1 MKFIKTAIPD
11 VIIVEPDIYRD
22 HRGFFLESYNH
33 KIYHE
38 NGINA
43 NFVQDNHSKSE
54 KGILRGL
61 HAQNPNPQAKL
72 VRVVKGAVLDVAV
85 DVRIGSP
92 TFGKWVSAELSED
105 NFRQLYV
112 PQGFLHGFYV
122 LSDTAEFLYKCDDFY
137 SKQGEIIVR
146 WDDPQIGIGWPVK
159 EPILSE
165 KDKNA
170 PLLKDIIDKLPKYRD

>member
-11 VIIVEPDIYRD
+11 VIIVAPDIYKD
-22 HRGFFLESYNH
+22 HRGFFLESYNQ
-33 KIYHE
+33 KIYKE

-43 NFVQDNHSKSE
+43 NFVQDNYSKSE

-61 HAQNPNPQAKL
+61 HSQNPNPQAKL

-85 DVRIGSP
+85 DVRKGSP
-92 TFGKWVSAELSED
+92 TFGKWVSAELSDD
-105 NFRQLYV
+105 NFRQLFI

-122 LSDTAEFLYKCDDFY
+122 LSDTAEFEYKCDNFY
-137 SKQGEIIVR
+137 SKHDEVSVR
-146 WDDPQIGIGWPVK
+146 WDDPQIGIDWPVK

>member
-11 VIIVEPDIYRD
+11 VIIVEPDVHRD
-22 HRGFFLESYNH
+22 HRGFFLESYNQ
-33 KIYHE
+33 KIYRE
-38 NGINA
+38 NGISA

-61 HAQNPNPQAKL
+61 HSQNHDPQAKL

-92 TFGKWVSAELSED
+92 TFGKWVSAEFSED
-105 NFRQLYV
+105 NFRQLFV

-122 LSDTAEFLYKCDDFY
+122 LSDTAEFLYKCDNFY
-137 SKQGEIIVR
+137 SKPGEIIVR
-146 WDDPQIGIGWPVK
+146 WDDPQIGIDWPVK

-170 PLLKDIIDKLPKYRD
+170 PFLKDILDKLPKYRD

>member
-11 VIIVEPDIYRD
+11 VIIVEPDIYKD
-22 HRGFFLESYNH
+22 HRGFFLESYNQ
-33 KIYHE
+33 KIYRE
-38 NGINA
+38 NGIDA

-54 KGILRGL
+54 KGILRGM
-61 HAQNPNPQAKL
+61 HNQNPNPQAKL
-72 VRVVKGAVLDVAV
+72 VRVIKGAVLDVAV

-92 TFGKWVSAELSED
+92 TFGKWVSVELSED
-105 NFRQLYV
+105 NFRHLFV

-122 LSDTAEFLYKCDDFY
+122 LSDTAEFQYKCDNFY
-137 SKQGEIIVR
+137 SKQDEISVR
-146 WDDPQIGIGWPVK
+146 WDDPQIGIDWPVK

-170 PLLKDIIDKLPKYRD
+170 PLLKDILDKLPKYRD

>member
-1 MKFIKTAIPD
+1 MKFIKTSIPD
-11 VIIVEPDIYRD
+11 VIIVEPDVYRD
-22 HRGFFLESYNH
+22 HRGFFLESYNQ
-33 KIYHE
+33 KIYQE
-38 NGINA
+38 NGIKA

-61 HAQNPNPQAKL
+61 HCQNPNPQAKL

-85 DVRIGSP
+85 DVRKGSP
-92 TFGKWVSAELSED
+92 SFGKWVLEELSED
-105 NFRQLYV
+105 NFRQLFV

-122 LSDTAEFLYKCDDFY
+122 LTDTAEFLYKCDDFY
-137 SKQGEIIVR
+137 SKQGEITVK
-146 WDDPQIGIGWPVK
+146 WDDPQIGIDWPVK

-170 PLLKDIIDKLPKYRD
+170 PLLKDIMDKLPKYRD